1 MWIKI
6 FIHVK
11 FQRDAILILL
21 CCERRSA
28 HKTEE
33 TEERINSTVE
43 FYQTLLYPS
52 SYSLQRILIINES
65 FLFVKVL
72 IRCCD
77 QVPIRI
83 LSKHEWTFEF
93 LILISSH
100 YQISVRILSNHE
112 QVLSCNLSV
121 CLIMIML
128 YDVLSNN
135 E

>member
-1 MWIKI
+1 M
-6 FIHVK
+6 K
-11 FQRDAILILL
+11 FQYESYLNTN
-21 CCERRSA
+21 E
-28 HKTEE
+28 
-33 TEERINSTVE
+33 
-43 FYQTLLYPS
+43 LLY
-52 SYSLQRILIINES
+52 SYITI
-65 FLFVKVL
+65 VL
-72 IRCCD
+72 YND
-77 QVPIRI
+77 AMYDV
-83 LSKHEWTFEF
+83 LSNNEWTFEF